1 MTSIVKDRPSD
12 IILES
17 LNRMNAAK
25 LNGALTKDELAK
37 IITLEGSMFANL
49 VSRGLKTEEEVEDF
63 EKEIPNGKTN
73 YFSFQHEDLDV
84 AYGSIKQANT
94 AALYERENL
103 TRHSRL
109 SKRI

>member
-49 VSRGLKTEEEVEDF
+49 VSRGLRTEEEVEDF

-73 YFSFQHEDLDV
+73 YFSFEHEGLDV
-84 AYGSIKQANT
+84 ACGTIKQANT
-94 AALYERENL
+94 AALYDRENL
-103 TRHSRL
+103 TRRSRL
-109 SKRI
+109 AKRI